1 MQRDRSANA
10 DRRTGEARARVPSGP
25 DNHAHHPLCDP
36 VRSGI
41 VSRTFKEAAE
51 IVDRERT
58 VQRWFIEA
66 SPALRPVR
74 GAERRFSVSLAVSEV
89 TMLAASDELAV
100 AIRDATAWM
109 AINPCPDVELGSRVN
124 QMLKTCA
131 EVATTAQRAITHPSG
146 NVDAVHDRLSYLLA
160 IIEVHSHSLDR
171 W

>member
-1 MQRDRSANA
+1 MQRDRSANS

-66 SPALRPVR
+66 SPALRRVR

-109 AINPCPDVELGSRVN
+109 TI
-124 QMLKTCA
+124 MLKTCA
-131 EVATTAQRAITHPSG
+131 EVATRAQRAITHPSG